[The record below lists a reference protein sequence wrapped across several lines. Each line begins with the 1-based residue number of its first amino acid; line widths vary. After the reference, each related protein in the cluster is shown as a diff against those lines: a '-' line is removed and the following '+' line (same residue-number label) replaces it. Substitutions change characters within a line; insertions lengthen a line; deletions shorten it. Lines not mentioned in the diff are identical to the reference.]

1 MRLNTWRHFDYW
13 LLGAVA
19 VLIIFGVAMIDS
31 AVADN
36 PELIELNVVNRQ
48 ILFALVGIILI
59 IVITT
64 IDYHIWIS
72 AGRVLYGIVLV
83 ALTFLVILGEEAF
96 GAVRALDVGFAVVQ
110 PSELANIAIILMLSD
125 FFARNH
131 NKLGDLMWVFRSGIF
146 TFILVGLTL
155 LQPDLSTAI
164 VLMVL
169 WGALLFVS
177 GLRLQHLF
185 MFLGLGMLLPVIG
198 FPFLVPYQQQRIIS
212 FLFPDPNARYGETYN
227 VDQASISIGSGGFL
241 GQGYGQASQIQL
253 RFLKVRHTDFIFSTT
268 AAEFGFVGTVAILL
282 MLLFV
287 VYRILRAAKLAQDT
301 FGSLICYGVATLIAF
316 TSIVNIGMNLNLLP
330 VTGLTLPFI
339 SQGGSSL
346 MSLMIGIG
354 LVESV
359 VARHKMLEF

>member
-1 MRLNTWRHFDYW
+1 MRLNTWRHFDFW

-31 AVADN
+31 AVAGN
-36 PELIELNVVNRQ
+36 PELIGLNVVNRQ
-48 ILFALVGIILI
+48 IFFALIGVALI
-59 IVITT
+59 IIITM
-64 IDYHIWIS
+64 IDYHIWVS

-83 ALTFLVILGEEAF
+83 ALGLLVILGEEAF

-110 PSELANIAIILMLSD
+110 PSELANIAIILMLAD

-131 NKLGDLMWVFRSGIF
+131 HKIGDLIWVFRSGIL

-185 MFLGLGMLLPVIG
+185 MFMGIGMLLPIIG
-198 FPFLVPYQQQRIIS
+198 FPFLVGYQQQRIIS
-212 FLFPDPNARYGETYN
+212 FLFPDPDARYGETYN

-241 GQGYGQASQIQL
+241 GQGYGQSSQVQL
-253 RFLKVRHTDFIFSTT
+253 RFLKVRHTDFIFSTI
-268 AAEFGFVGTVAILL
+268 AAEFGFVGTVLILL
-282 MLLFV
+282 VLLFV
-287 VYRILRAAKLAQDT
+287 VYRILRAAKLAYDT

-316 TSIVNIGMNLNLLP
+316 TAMVNIGMNLNLLP

>member
-253 RFLKVRHTDFIFSTT
+253 RFLKVRHTDFIFPIIAEEWGFVRT
-268 AAEFGFVGTVAILL
+268 AALIVFIFLILALLARIAARAPDLDEFLIGDTSPIGPISRRRAIPLAGET
-282 MLLFV
+282 
-287 VYRILRAAKLAQDT
+287 RRARPIQDVQRDWRRCNGAT
-301 FGSLICYGVATLIAF
+301 GSADLI
-316 TSIVNIGMNLNLLP
+316 
-330 VTGLTLPFI
+330 
-339 SQGGSSL
+339 
-346 MSLMIGIG
+346 
-354 LVESV
+354 
-359 VARHKMLEF
+359 VARQLLWGVPLCC